1 MWLREKAISFF
12 TSDFNYLFE
21 VVYYG
26 PLLLLACSSV
36 IISSISSYLVIG
48 QTALI
53 ATFCYL
59 LVFPLEVFM
68 TQTSLK
74 TQHHSLRPKKE
85 GKETSGEVWACPE
98 PDHYS
103 LVHHPNS
110 GHMILIHTFFKLKLT
125 DSMAFTTVASLN
137 PLWLSVFFVPF
148 AVKGLTNCKSAV
160 KRCKK
165 FFLQE
170 SPVFYVQTLQDP
182 SKALVLEEATLSWR
196 QTCPG
201 IVSGAFELERNGH
214 ASEGM
219 NQPRDALGPE
229 EKGNSP
235 GPELHKINLV
245 VSKVA
250 LSRPCRQAGCQTLR
264 A

>member
-1 MWLREKAISFF
+1 MSGLEIAIPGKYPSPGKFSSLQRNQGRSQSLAISFF

-125 DSMAFTTVASLN
+125 DSM
-137 PLWLSVFFVPF
+137 
-148 AVKGLTNCKSAV
+148 
-160 KRCKK
+160 K